1 MSEQQGDKSEQPTMR
16 RMEEAIKQGQF
27 AKSAEIQTVFV
38 LSAAVCALLFT
49 GLETWDYLAN
59 TMRGILSNLHLIP
72 VSFNTLPAYSLS
84 AAWVVAKCVGPVV
97 IGAMVGGLL
106 AGVIQN
112 RFNTSSEALRVNWD
126 RLNPVNG
133 FERVFSMR
141 QAMPTL
147 LAIIKL
153 TAILGLSYGTIQSII
168 SDPIFYTAVGV
179 ERIAGFLAE
188 SVLKIFVR
196 LLFIL
201 GVIAASDYGY
211 QWWRTHQDLMMTK
224 EEVKEESKSS
234 EGNPEMKAA
243 QRRNRKRISQR
254 KMLADIPTADVVITN
269 PTHIAIALKYDQKKM
284 KAPIIVAKGIRLNAM
299 KIREIAQQHQ
309 VPILENKPLARMM
322 FKHGKVGGEIP
333 AQLYVAVAEILAWV
347 YRMNRYRYYAQENQ
361 ATQTQNDTASPAR
374 VD

>member
-1 MSEQQGDKSEQPTMR
+1 MR
-16 RMEEAIKQGQF
+16 RLEEAIKQGQF
-27 AKSAEIQTVFV
+27 ARSAEIQTVFV
-38 LSAAVCALLFT
+38 LTASVCALLFT
-49 GLETWDYLAN
+49 GMETWHYLRLCM
-59 TMRGILSNLHLIP
+59 TDILGNIHRIP
-72 VSFNTLPAYSLS
+72 VTFNTLPAYSLN

-112 RFNTSSEALRVNWD
+112 RFNTSSEALRFNWD

-133 FERVFSMR
+133 FGRVFSLR

-147 LAIIKL
+147 LAIVKL
-153 TAILGLSYGTIQSII
+153 AAILLLSYGTVKSIV

-188 SVLKIFVR
+188 SVLKIFLR

-201 GVIAASDYGY
+201 AVIAASDYAY

-243 QRRNRKRISQR
+243 IRRNRKRISQR
-254 KMLADIPTADVVITN
+254 KMLAEVPNADVIITN

-284 KAPIIVAKGIRLNAM
+284 KAPIIIAKGIRLHAL

-333 AQLYVAVAEILAWV
+333 AELYVAVAEILAWV
-347 YRMNRYRYYAQENQ
+347 YRMNRYRYYARENQ
-361 ATQTQNDTASPAR
+361 ATQAQYDTTSQSR
-374 VD
+374 VE

>member
-1 MSEQQGDKSEQPTMR
+1 
-16 RMEEAIKQGQF
+16 
-27 AKSAEIQTVFV
+27 
-38 LSAAVCALLFT
+38 
-49 GLETWDYLAN
+49 
-59 TMRGILSNLHLIP
+59 
-72 VSFNTLPAYSLS
+72 
-84 AAWVVAKCVGPVV
+84 
-97 IGAMVGGLL
+97 MVGGLL

-188 SVLKIFVR
+188 SVLKIFAR